1 MTDISIGDRRNFVL
15 MGHTGAGKTTLV
27 DSILHKL
34 GVVNQQGHVDDGTS
48 AADITEEEKDRN
60 FTIWAKPFTGVYMTK
75 AGKAVKMTMIDT
87 PGYLDF
93 FGQTIAAAR
102 VADTALIVVDANSG
116 LAVGAQRAWQLC
128 ENQNLPRGIIITGLD
143 RENADF
149 FQTLAAVQEA
159 WGSNCVPVVLPAPD
173 LSAEYSV
180 LMSDDVPGD
189 LKGQID
195 EARQQIVEA
204 AAETDDTLIEKYL
217 GGEELTAEE
226 MAHGLH
232 TAVNSK
238 SLVPVFAVAGKTEFG
253 LAEVLEAI
261 CRYFP
266 SPEEHEARDA
276 DGKVLDVGP
285 DAPLSALVWRSIN
298 DPFAGQLSFLRVFSG
313 TLRAEGEVMNATRD
327 HKERVNGL
335 ICVNGGKQEPVT
347 SATAG
352 DIVALPKLR
361 DTAIGDSICGTGE
374 MVKQAPIAFPN
385 PVTFNAVSSTKKG
398 EEDKLMSGLIRASE
412 DDPTIKVERNADTGD
427 LILAGQGETQI
438 DLCVQRMK
446 KRTNVEVE
454 LRTPKVPYQET
465 VTALAEGKYRHKK
478 QSGGRGQFGEVF
490 LRVEPMPQ
498 GDEEEWFVNAI
509 VGGAIPSNFVPA
521 VQKGVVEG
529 MEAGAVAGYPVIN
542 VRTTVYDG
550 SYHDV
555 DSSEIAFKIAASRA
569 FREAMGQAKAVLL
582 EPIMKL
588 RIMVPEQFMGD
599 VNGDLSHKRGRVL
612 GMEAAAGMQV
622 VIAEAPQA
630 ELFRY
635 SAELRSMTGGR
646 GSFEM
651 EFDRYDI
658 VPSNVA
664 QKVIQQREQERQERD

>member
-1 MTDISIGDRRNFVL
+1 MTDTPISDRRNFVL

-27 DSILHKL
+27 DSMLHKL
-34 GVVNQQGHVDDGTS
+34 GVVNQQGHVDNGTS
-48 AADITEEEKDRN
+48 AADITEEEKERK
-60 FTIWAKPFTGVYMTK
+60 FTMWAKPFTGVYKTK
-75 AGKAVKMTMIDT
+75 AGSAVKMTIIDS

-102 VADTALIVVDANSG
+102 VADTALIVVDANAG
-116 LAVGAQRAWQLC
+116 VAVGAQRAWQLC

-149 FQTLAAVQEA
+149 FQSLSAVQES
-159 WGSNCVPVVLPAPD
+159 WGSRCVPVVLPNAD

-180 LMSDDVPGD
+180 LMSTDVPAD
-189 LKGQID
+189 LQSQVD
-195 EARQQIVEA
+195 DARQQIVEA

-217 GGEELTAEE
+217 GGEELTQDEL
-226 MAHGLH
+226 AHGLH

-253 LAEVLEAI
+253 LSEVLEAI

-266 SPEEHEARDA
+266 SPEEHGVQDA
-276 DGKVLDVGP
+276 DGNALEVG
-285 DAPLSALVWRSIN
+285 AEGSLSALVWRSIN
-298 DPFAGQLSFLRVFSG
+298 DPFAGQLSFVRVFAG
-313 TLRAEGEVMNATRD
+313 TLNADGEIMNATKG
-327 HKERVNGL
+327 HKEKVNGL
-335 ICVNGGKQEPVT
+335 LCVNGEKQEHVS
-347 SATAG
+347 SAGAG

-361 DTAIGDSICGTGE
+361 DTDIGDSICATG
-374 MVKQAPIAFPN
+374 MDVKQNPIAFPN
-385 PVTFNAVSSTKKG
+385 PVTYHAVVSTKRG
-398 EEDKLMSGLIRASE
+398 EEDKLMSGLVRAAE
-412 DDPTIKVERNADTGD
+412 DDPTIRVERNAETGD
-427 LILAGQGETQI
+427 LILAGQGETQL
-438 DLCVQRMK
+438 DLAVQRMK

-454 LRTPKVPYQET
+454 LRTPKVSYQET
-465 VTALAEGKYRHKK
+465 VTAQAEAKYRHKK
-478 QSGGRGQFGEVF
+478 QSGGRGQYGEVF
-490 LRVEPMPQ
+490 LRVEPMPE
-498 GDEEEWFVNAI
+498 GDEGEWFVNSI
-509 VGGAIPSNFVPA
+509 VGGAIPSNFIPA

-529 MEAGAVAGYPVIN
+529 MEAGSMAHYPVKG
-542 VRTTVYDG
+542 VRTTAYDG

-569 FREAMGQAKAVLL
+569 FREAMSQARPVLR

-588 RIMVPEQFMGD
+588 RIMIPDQFMGD

-622 VIAEAPQA
+622 IIAEAPQA

-635 SAELRSMTGGR
+635 SAELRSITGGR

-651 EFDRYDI
+651 EFDRYDT
-658 VPSNVA
+658 VPANEA
-664 QKVIQQREQERQERD
+664 QKVIQQREQEREEAD